1 MMLFKHNPKDELLL
15 RKLARFGFLLPLV
28 WGLLACTGAGQRADL
43 DVPAEFV
50 DIQSLI
56 PTLVL
61 DVRYAS
67 SDNFVGRPITGYQ
80 AEKIYLT
87 RAAGAALV
95 GVQAELASKGMSLKL
110 FDGYRPQRAVDH
122 FVRWAQ
128 DLDDTRMQEKY
139 YPAVVKQNLFS
150 EGYIAERSGHT
161 RGSTVDLTIVERAS
175 NKELDMGGPWDF
187 FDPISWPSSNAV
199 SADQFAN
206 RMLLQDVMQRH
217 GFKPLDTEWWH
228 FTLQGEPFPDRYFD
242 FVIR

>member
-1 MMLFKHNPKDELLL
+1 MFKHNPKNYLLL

-28 WGLLACTGAGQRADL
+28 WGLLACTGAGQRAVL

-50 DIQSLI
+50 DIKSLI

-67 SDNFVGRPITGYQ
+67 SDNFVGQPITGYQ

-87 RAAGAALV
+87 RAAAAALAS
-95 GVQAELASKGMSLKL
+95 VQAELAAKGMGLKL

-161 RGSTVDLTIVERAS
+161 RGSTVDLTIVELPS

-187 FDPISWPSSNAV
+187 FDPISWPSSTAV
-199 SADQFAN
+199 SEEQFAN

-217 GFKPLDTEWWH
+217 GFRPLDTEWWH
-228 FTLQGEPFPDRYFD
+228 FTLQGETFPDRYFD